1 MHNNH
6 TGMKKQILLLFIL
19 LLLPPACDFGDLNT
33 DPTRN
38 SEAGLSEMLPVAI
51 AQTARNIASIGGRV
65 VGTVVQHWTGTSAQ
79 PESYTGYLI
88 DEQTLTTFWETGLYA
103 GAMKDCALIIEQARD
118 RDQPYYEGIAKVL
131 MAHNL
136 GLATSYWGDVP
147 YSEALKGSE
156 SLKATYDTQE
166 SVYES
171 IQQLLDEAIELFE
184 SAPVVGRPASDDL
197 IFGGNAVLW
206 RRTAYA
212 LKARYTMHLT
222 RRNSNAAQQA
232 LELIDSAFTSREEQ
246 PAFSFGTTNN
256 ESNPIPLFGKERPN
270 QMEVSNYLVNL
281 MVTKNDP
288 RRFKYWVESNSQYLF
303 YQFDNTNL
311 VRAQQNSPLSLITY
325 TEIMFLKAEAY
336 LRTGDANKASQTY
349 SFALIHS
356 MEELGVTSDLY
367 NPYLAANAGFSSF
380 TEFEDRLKR
389 IIIQKHIALYGLDP
403 NEAWV
408 DYRRTGYPVLE
419 VPENATSS
427 FDPSL
432 VIPRRFLYPI
442 SERTTNLE
450 NYQEAIERQGGHLM
464 DVDMWAF
471 KP

>member
-1 MHNNH
+1 
-6 TGMKKQILLLFIL
+6 MKKHLLLLLFL
-19 LLLPPACDFGDLNT
+19 MALQPACDFGDLNT

-51 AQTARNIASIGGRV
+51 AQSARNIGSIGGRV
-65 VGTVVQHWTGTSAQ
+65 VGTVIQHWTGTSAQ
-79 PESYTGYLI
+79 PESYTSYLI

-103 GAMKDCALIIEQARD
+103 GAMKDCALIIELAQD

-136 GLATSYWGDVP
+136 GIATSYWGDVP

-156 SLKATYDTQE
+156 SLKASYDTQE
-166 SVYES
+166 SIYES
-171 IQQLLDEAIELFE
+171 IQQLLDEAIVLFE
-184 SAPVVGRPASDDL
+184 TAPVVGRPAGDDL
-197 IFGGNAVLW
+197 IFRGDAQLW

-222 RRNSNAAQQA
+222 RRNSDAAAQA
-232 LELIDSAFTSREEQ
+232 LELIDSAFASSAEQ
-246 PAFSFGTTNN
+246 PAFPFGTTNN
-256 ESNPIPLFGKERPN
+256 ESNPIPMYGKERPN
-270 QMEVSNYLVNL
+270 QMEVSTYLVGL
-281 MVTKNDP
+281 MSSKNDP
-288 RRFKYWVESNSQYLF
+288 RRFKYWVESNGQFLF
-303 YQFDNTNL
+303 YQYNNLNL

-336 LRTGDANKASQTY
+336 LRTGEVNLASQTY
-349 SFALIHS
+349 SFALIQS
-356 MEELGVTSDLY
+356 MEELGIPPDQY
-367 NPYLAANAGFSSF
+367 NPYLAGNAGFGSL
-380 TEFEDRLKR
+380 TEFEDRLNR
-389 IIIQKHIALYGLDP
+389 IITQKHTALYGLDP

-427 FDPSL
+427 FNPSL

-442 SERTTNLE
+442 SERTTNLQS
-450 NYQEAIERQGGHLM
+450 YQAAIDRQGGHLM
-464 DVDMWAF
+464 DVDLWAF